1 MSSESAFDRC
11 RAKIS
16 NYFEKYG
23 MEETL
28 KVFNQEIESSSS
40 SSSKNRKKTSAK
52 KKRKSDV
59 DIIDEDLDI
68 TDGTCL
74 FTLYVLQHTHTQI
87 KIII

>member
-23 MEETL
+23 MEGTL
-28 KVFNQEIESSSS
+28 KVFNQEIESSSSSS

-74 FTLYVLQHTHTQI
+74 FTLYVLQHTHTH
-87 KIII
+87 KLK